1 MKKFTFNVDVVG
13 DADVSEILADIRGVI
28 DGHGTYNCVDH
39 VETAELSDQG
49 LKVWAK
55 RKIGVSLAT
64 PKIKKVKV
72 EKQIETAAS

>member
-1 MKKFTFNVDVVG
+1 MKKFTFTVDVVG
-13 DADVSEILADIRGVI
+13 DADVSEILSDIQNVVKP
-28 DGHGTYNCVDH
+28 HGTYNCVDH

-64 PKIKKVKV
+64 PKAKKLKV
-72 EKQIETAAS
+72 EKQTEAVAS

>member
-1 MKKFTFNVDVVG
+1 MKKFSFTVDVVG
-13 DADVSEILADIRGVI
+13 DADVAEILADIRGAV

-39 VETAELSDQG
+39 AETSDLSDQG

-64 PKIKKVKV
+64 PKAKKIKV
-72 EKQIETAAS
+72 EKQAETAAS